1 MSRSAIEGKNRMAA
15 QAAKVICLGT
25 AKRELLGGLR
35 CVARQPILD
44 LQGRVHGYDLIF
56 RNTPDSVFRRD
67 AGLAVE
73 TMLDNQVIFG
83 LERLTNGLPA
93 FITCTAEALI
103 EGRSEERR
111 VGQECRS

>member
-1 MSRSAIEGKNRMAA
+1 MAA
-15 QAAKVICLGT
+15 QAAKVIRMGT
-25 AKRELLGGLR
+25 AQRELTGELR

-83 LERLTNGLPA
+83 LDRGLGA
-93 FITCTAEALI
+93 GALAGI
-103 EGRSEERR
+103 DGPGSA
-111 VGQECRS
+111 GKP